1 MSLCKVTTLFR
12 GNQKKRQQ
20 SMAVCVKFITL
31 PHKKQIRMKK
41 LINFIIAALLLPFA
55 GCKDAPREQPLAE
68 GLVVYK
74 EVNETGDTLTGVRRT
89 ADSTVL
95 VTPAA
100 YREVRAEEHF
110 IVCRRGEYSYEV
122 FFRKDG
128 KRLGKFD
135 TFTRMVRD
143 SCDYYFGTSYRTS
156 CFYFPKLD
164 ETVRAQEVE
173 VQPRCIRLKVKGE
186 WQERNFEG
194 TLLHNP

>member
-1 MSLCKVTTLFR
+1 
-12 GNQKKRQQ
+12 
-20 SMAVCVKFITL
+20 
-31 PHKKQIRMKK
+31 MKK

-110 IVCRRGEYSYEV
+110 IVCRRRMPAGRIQLRGVLPQGRQAAGQVRHVHPHGARQLRLLFWHQLPHVV
-122 FFRKDG
+122 FLLPQTGRDNPCARSRGATALHPPESKRRMAGAEFR
-128 KRLGKFD
+128 RNA
-135 TFTRMVRD
+135 FT
-143 SCDYYFGTSYRTS
+143 
-156 CFYFPKLD
+156 
-164 ETVRAQEVE
+164 
-173 VQPRCIRLKVKGE
+173 
-186 WQERNFEG
+186 
-194 TLLHNP
+194 